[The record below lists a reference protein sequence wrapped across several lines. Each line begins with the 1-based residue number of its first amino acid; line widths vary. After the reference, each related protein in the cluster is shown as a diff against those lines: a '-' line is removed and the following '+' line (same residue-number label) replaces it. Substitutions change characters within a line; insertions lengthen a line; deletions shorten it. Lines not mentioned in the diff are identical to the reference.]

1 MVVALAVKALPS
13 ILLLT
18 RINVLCTILKNSTT
32 LVSMRCPWMW
42 PTSSKKKRKEV
53 FFVKSISRK
62 KIQVDPTTPL
72 LYMSIQ
78 IAQPYLLL
86 LQQIYPNLCCC
97 KPEMTLKI
105 FVFTKKRRIIEL
117 KNNVFCLLEMS
128 VKWNPNSCLKFC
140 GLWLN
145 NFPRFIKNFLVDT
158 QYYKWHYT
166 YSTLCAKRALFN
178 LKSVWNRQ
186 LHSAWLKNTHCDL
199 TTQCCALPQCFS
211 ASAPLVSALFF

>member
-1 MVVALAVKALPS
+1 M
-13 ILLLT
+13 
-18 RINVLCTILKNSTT
+18 
-32 LVSMRCPWMW
+32 
-42 PTSSKKKRKEV
+42 
-53 FFVKSISRK
+53 KSISRK

-78 IAQPYLLL
+78 IAQPYLL

-158 QYYKWHYT
+158 KYYKWHYI

>member
-1 MVVALAVKALPS
+1 
-13 ILLLT
+13 
-18 RINVLCTILKNSTT
+18 
-32 LVSMRCPWMW
+32 MW

-86 LQQIYPNLCCC
+86 QQIYPNLCCC

-128 VKWNPNSCLKFC
+128 VK
-140 GLWLN
+140 
-145 NFPRFIKNFLVDT
+145 
-158 QYYKWHYT
+158 
-166 YSTLCAKRALFN
+166 
-178 LKSVWNRQ
+178 
-186 LHSAWLKNTHCDL
+186 
-199 TTQCCALPQCFS
+199 
-211 ASAPLVSALFF
+211 

>member
-1 MVVALAVKALPS
+1 
-13 ILLLT
+13 
-18 RINVLCTILKNSTT
+18 
-32 LVSMRCPWMW
+32 
-42 PTSSKKKRKEV
+42 
-53 FFVKSISRK
+53 
-62 KIQVDPTTPL
+62 
-72 LYMSIQ
+72 MSIQ

-199 TTQCCALPQCFS
+199 TIHGAHCCPSGALLVRYFELIARYYSVYVGSLIFRQCFEKCS
-211 ASAPLVSALFF
+211 FFSYYSTRQQQKIFASVENDSSIWDTLYENDSIPPSSSPTENLVY